1 MIPFLLPGLALVA
14 GYLVVRKAKADDKSK
29 KRKPKTP
36 SEGAPPEP
44 TQPGSGV
51 IWAHAYYTIG
61 VEKADSPGE
70 PPFSW
75 GVFDTRGLRSI
86 ATRSVSRDG
95 KIIAYDPEAFAEA
108 QQAGYEYGF
117 GTADTYAEAVAEA
130 QLWAETIREPLAPG
144 ETIST
149 IVDGNLV
156 VVSPQAPALPYQ
168 KPVRWIGYVF
178 DARNWP
184 NWAAGQLPGP
194 SQMGW
199 SITTKTQDEALGQ
212 AVLYA
217 RRNPPGELGI
227 GAGMPPTSS
236 SGVQLRWTGAP
247 GSSSLIAVGQHHGRA
262 HAAGSR
268 LRVGQAMH
276 SRARLFGG
284 AGPRTPTRQR
294 AVRRLLAP
302 GAAPLNYRP
311 FAPRWPGDT
320 VLWFHEGSV
329 IALERGDTPGESEFT
344 WAVFDT
350 AILRAAG
357 WSVRVATERG
367 GRRGYGF
374 AAKFRVAAAAA
385 EAFARRLRLRPG
397 GAQAYTMRGHQ

>member
-1 MIPFLLPGLALVA
+1 MFPLLLPGLAFVA
-14 GYLVVRKAKADDKSK
+14 GYFVVRRSKADDKAK

-44 TQPGSGV
+44 TQPGAGV

-70 PPFSW
+70 PAFSW

-108 QQAGYEYGF
+108 QEAGYEYGF
-117 GTADTYAEAVAEA
+117 GSADTYAEAVAEA
-130 QLWAETIREPLAPG
+130 QLWAETIREPLGVG

-149 IVDGNLV
+149 VVDGNLV
-156 VVSPQAPALPYQ
+156 VVSPRTPDLPYQ

-178 DARNWP
+178 DARDWP

-194 SQMGW
+194 TQLGW
-199 SITTKTQDEALGQ
+199 SILTKTQDEALGQ

-217 RRNPPGELGI
+217 RRNPPGELGV
-227 GAGMPPTSS
+227 GAGVPMTS

-247 GSSSLIAVGQHHGRA
+247 GSSSLIAVGQNHGPAR
-262 HAAGSR
+262 AAGSGGR
-268 LRVGQAMH
+268 LRVGQDARP
-276 SRARLFGG
+276 RARLFGG
-284 AGPRTPTRQR
+284 AGPRTPMRQR

-302 GAAPLNYRP
+302 GAAPLNRRP
-311 FAPRWPGDT
+311 LAPRWPGDT
-320 VLWFHEGSV
+320 VLWFHQGFV
-329 IALERGDTPGESEFT
+329 VALERGDTPGESEWT

-350 AILRAAG
+350 AVLRAAG
-357 WSVRVATERG
+357 WSVRTATERG

-374 AAKFRVAAAAA
+374 ASKFRVAAAAA

-397 GAQAYTMRGHQ
+397 GAQAYTMRGY